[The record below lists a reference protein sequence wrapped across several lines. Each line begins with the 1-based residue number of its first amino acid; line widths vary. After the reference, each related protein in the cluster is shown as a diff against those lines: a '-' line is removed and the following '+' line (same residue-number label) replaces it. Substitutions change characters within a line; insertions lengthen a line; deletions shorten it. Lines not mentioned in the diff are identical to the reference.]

1 MATSPCTGKIVECD
15 PTRHVLSATVFFKAG
30 PPTASLH
37 SVQPETLPKDPLMK
51 FISRWLIPLF
61 LLLGCAALAYFWWQS
76 QTPPL
81 AVAPPAVTVVAAPVA
96 PVIAPATPEASP
108 VEKSASTG
116 PQYPIEA
123 VKTEAAAPS
132 SAALPALVDA
142 DAPIKEALQ
151 EWLGRT
157 SVLQFL
163 QLDGFIRRVVV
174 TVDNLSRGHAAARL
188 WPVVPTPERF
198 LVTQQGN
205 TTLLSPDNAARYR
218 PFVQFASSLN
228 TGQAVAFYTRWYPL
242 FQTAY
247 EELGYPGK
255 YFNDRLVAVIDQMLA
270 TPELTGPVKLVLTEV
285 KGSVPTVR
293 PWVRYEYADAALEA
307 RPAGQKILMR
317 MGTENARVLKAKLQ
331 EFRQLIGPQTA
342 Q

>member
-1 MATSPCTGKIVECD
+1 VQLETTS
-15 PTRHVLSATVFFKAG
+15 
-30 PPTASLH
+30 
-37 SVQPETLPKDPLMK
+37 KDTLMK

-61 LLLGCAALAYFWWQS
+61 LLLAFAALAYFWWQS
-76 QTPPL
+76 QAPPTAL
-81 AVAPPAVTVVAAPVA
+81 TPPAVAVVSTPVA
-96 PVIAPATPEASP
+96 PVTAPAPREVSP
-108 VEKSASTG
+108 AENPVSTG

-123 VKTEAAAPS
+123 VKTEVANSPSAP
-132 SAALPALVDA
+132 LPALADA

-151 EWLGRT
+151 EWLGRPT
-157 SVLQFL
+157 VLQFF
-163 QLDGFIRRVVV
+163 QLDGWVRRVVV

-205 TTLLSPDNAARYR
+205 TTHLSNDNAARYR
-218 PFVQFASSLN
+218 PFVQFSSSLN
-228 TGQAVAFYTRWYPL
+228 TGKAVAFYAQWYPL

-255 YFNDRLVAVIDQMLA
+255 YFNDRLVQVIDQLLA
-270 TPELTGPVKLVLTEV
+270 TPELTGPVQLVLTEV
-285 KGSVPTVR
+285 KGTVPTVR
-293 PWVRYEYADAALEA
+293 PWVRYEYADAALQA

-331 EFRQLIGPQTA
+331 EIRQLIGPRTA